1 MRPPAPRFEIAATP
15 MVSRTLS
22 CGKMLTSWNERAM
35 PSRDSRNGP
44 RRPTSCPLKETVPA
58 LGNTKPVN
66 TLTSV
71 VLPAPFGPM
80 IETCSPSPIVKLT
93 PSSAQNAP

>member
-1 MRPPAPRFEIAATP
+1 MAATAI
-15 MVSRTLS
+15 VSRTLS
-22 CGKMLTSWNERAM
+22 CGKMLTSWNERAI
-35 PSRDSRNGP
+35 P
-44 RRPTSCPLKETVPA
+44 RRDKRTGSRRPMSCPLNETVPA
-58 LGNTKPVN
+58 LGGTKPVS

-80 IETCSPSPIVKLT
+80 IDTCSPSLIIRFT